1 MAKQYEQFEFVKNTI
16 FKLVKVS
23 IIKSPKNINSTEF
36 HMFRFFPYFGIFVI
50 MFFDIFKTVA
60 KVSVLIALFIAAFS
74 LGFNILLIEQ
84 VSYRF

>member
-1 MAKQYEQFEFVKNTI
+1 MIKYSKI
-16 FKLVKVS
+16 Y
-23 IIKSPKNINSTEF
+23 IKSKTFYI
-36 HMFRFFPYFGIFVI
+36 FRFFPYFGIFVI

-84 VSYRF
+84 VSHRF